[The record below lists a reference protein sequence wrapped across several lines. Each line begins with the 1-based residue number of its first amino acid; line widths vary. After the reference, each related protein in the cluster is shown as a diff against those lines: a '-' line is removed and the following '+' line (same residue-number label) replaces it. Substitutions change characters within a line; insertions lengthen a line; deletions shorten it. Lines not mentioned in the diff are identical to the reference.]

1 MKKCITTWIIS
12 MLALIIWLPLWMIV
26 TGSFMGNIE
35 LRDYLGG
42 IIEGGNGM
50 ASWSALPK
58 YPTLRPYVELLFD
71 SPRFLAMFWNSCIQV
86 IPSIIGQ
93 LIVAVPA
100 AWAFARFRFP
110 GRKVLFFLYI
120 VLMILPFQ
128 VTMVSS
134 YFVLNK
140 LNLMDTHLALI
151 LPNVFSAFPVFI
163 MVKFFQAI
171 PDSLIEAAK
180 LDGAGEGMIFFG
192 IGIPMGMSGIVSIV
206 VLDFLEAWNAIE
218 QPITF
223 LKNKALWPLT
233 LYLPNITPD
242 KIGLSFAASV
252 IVMLP
257 ALLIFLCGQGYL
269 EQGIAASGIK
279 E

>member
-12 MLALIIWLPLWMIV
+12 ILALIIWIPLWMIV
-26 TGSFMGNIE
+26 TGSLMGNVE

-42 IIEGGNGM
+42 VIEGGNGM
-50 ASWSALPK
+50 ASWSILPK

-71 SPRFLAMFWNSCIQV
+71 SPRFLSMFWNSCIQV

-93 LIVAVPA
+93 LLVAVPA

-110 GRKVLFFLYI
+110 GRKVLFFFYI
-120 VLMILPFQ
+120 ILMILPFQ

-171 PDSLIEAAK
+171 PESLIEAAK
-180 LDGAGEGMIFFG
+180 LDGAGEGRIFFRV
-192 IGIPMGMSGIVSIV
+192 GIPMGMSGIVSIV

-233 LYLPNITPD
+233 LYLPNITSD

>member
-12 MLALIIWLPLWMIV
+12 ILALIIWIPLWMIV
-26 TGSFMGNIE
+26 TGSLMGNVE

-42 IIEGGNGM
+42 VIEGGNGM
-50 ASWSALPK
+50 TSWSILPK

-71 SPRFLAMFWNSCIQV
+71 SPRFLSMFWNSCIQV

-93 LIVAVPA
+93 LLVAVPA

-120 VLMILPFQ
+120 ILMILPFQ

-171 PDSLIEAAK
+171 PESLIEAAK
-180 LDGAGEGMIFFG
+180 LDGAGEGRIFFRV
-192 IGIPMGMSGIVSIV
+192 GIPMGMSGIVSIV

-233 LYLPNITPD
+233 LYLPNITSD